1 MRDITKAIKLLKLAA
16 QLDQLGQ
23 FHRAD
28 GLMDLFPAGP
38 QADIF
43 YRTLHTLIQQIFAN
57 PDMDNTLKGAILY
70 PLREARELVA
80 PYSALAQNSAQQSAL
95 ELSRQTQFQK
105 TASRSGVRE
114 MRSQLEQL
122 KNTAPAALTG
132 YAAAVAPKVQ
142 ALIGQALQY
151 LSNPA
156 RPEADHD
163 AQKGQNELERDTLA
177 QRYLAYGVKYGE
189 AAMFQHL
196 RTHQSEEFTNHVLNL
211 WRDLRLQQA

>member
-1 MRDITKAIKLLKLAA
+1 MKDVTKALKLLKLAA
-16 QLDQLGQ
+16 QFDQLGQ
-23 FHRAD
+23 FHKAD
-28 GLMDLFPAGP
+28 GLMDLFPVGP
-38 QADIF
+38 QVDVF
-43 YRTLHTLIQQIFAN
+43 YRSLHALIQQIFAS

-80 PYSALAQNSAQQSAL
+80 PYSTLAQNSAQQSAL

-105 TASRSGVRE
+105 TASRSGVSE
-114 MRSQLEQL
+114 MRLQLEQL
-122 KNTAPAALTG
+122 KDTAPAALTG

-151 LSNPA
+151 LANPA
-156 RPEADHD
+156 RPEAGQD

-196 RTHQSEEFTNHVLNL
+196 RTYQSEEFTNHVLNL